1 MIWFHENERY
11 HVFQSL
17 SHHVST
23 PIKMRPQWII
33 WLAGKYSFPFLRHS
47 YREKSFPHFKPVLLQ
62 NLRDDFFGSVSLQ
75 CPSPDDRSGRQ
86 TYITWLEVL
95 IMIYW
100 AWFWY
105 WILAR
110 SAVSSFRM
118 RKTSCT
124 WFVFVFL
131 TALHLFNLGWGTPTR
146 GGNHNTT
153 CCLCSWR
160 KSLPQVIKF
169 NIG

>member
-1 MIWFHENERY
+1 MIWFQENERY
-11 HVFQSL
+11 YVFQSL

-23 PIKMRPQWII
+23 PLKIRPQWII
-33 WLAGKYSFPFLRHS
+33 WLSGKYSFPFLRHS

-62 NLRDDFFGSVSLQ
+62 NFRDAFFGSVSLQ
-75 CPSPDDRSGRQ
+75 CPSLDDRSGRQ
-86 TYITWLEVL
+86 TYITWLELL

-110 SAVSSFRM
+110 SAVSSFRI
-118 RKTSCT
+118 RKTFCSGLVLI
-124 WFVFVFL
+124 FAHFF
-131 TALHLFNLGWGTPTR
+131 LFNLGWGTPTR
-146 GGNHNTT
+146 WEDHNNT
-153 CCLCSWR
+153 CRLCSR
-160 KSLPQVIKF
+160 GKSLPQVTKL